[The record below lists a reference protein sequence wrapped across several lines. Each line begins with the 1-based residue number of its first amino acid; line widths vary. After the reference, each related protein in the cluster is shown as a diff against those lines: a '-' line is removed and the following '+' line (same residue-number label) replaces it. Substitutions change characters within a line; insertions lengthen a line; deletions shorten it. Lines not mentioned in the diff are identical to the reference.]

1 MAGVQ
6 STRYVDRPPSG
17 RGANL
22 TIEFHVLPRS
32 TLDTARAADVLNS
45 ITRADHG
52 FSGID
57 SRFRECLAEPGNPVF
72 EAVVWMLG
80 YRLVTASD
88 QSARARNGGASAPVV
103 ERQEG
108 VPPPYMEDLRNRD
121 DIRSI
126 WRELTG
132 LVRSPAIRARLND
145 LLWCTE
151 RGRDRHRDARS
162 AIEGYLSAARRM
174 ARGELGGEQ
183 GQDSVRGLSR
193 ALELSREIKALE
205 LVGRVRDRAM
215 KLLVNELQAEDSP
228 SRPGVWMRLLDLL
241 TNLNKDERPADL
253 GGHLIQ
259 AHELAAVRPD
269 VRLSLFQ
276 MEERVA
282 RGQRAEIDRI
292 QQAAAEMLIS
302 HAMQQEN
309 GFLRAHWLRQALE
322 ITRGRRWAPSTEPR
336 ILAELQLIDPDSYDW
351 QEHISEIRVSAEIA
365 RNSSRQLWG
374 RMGSRGHLNASPLSA
389 DHRSATGGRR
399 SA

>member
-80 YRLVTASD
+80 YQLVTASD
-88 QSARARNGGASAPVV
+88 QSARARYGGAFAPTIELQV
-103 ERQEG
+103 G
-108 VPPPYMEDLRNRD
+108 VFPPYLEDLRNRD

-132 LVRSPAIRARLND
+132 LVRSPAIKARLSD
-145 LLWCTE
+145 LLWCTD

-162 AIEGYLSAARRM
+162 AIEGYLSAATRL
-174 ARGELGGEQ
+174 ARGEPGEEQ
-183 GQDSVRGLSR
+183 HLDSVCGLSR
-193 ALELSREIKALE
+193 ALELSRKIKSPE

-215 KLLVNELQAEDSP
+215 KLLVNELQAEDAA

-241 TNLNKDERPADL
+241 TNLNKDEGPADL
-253 GGHLIQ
+253 GEHLIQ
-259 AHELAAVRPD
+259 THELAAARPD

-276 MEERVA
+276 MEERLA
-282 RGQRAEIDRI
+282 RGQSAEIDRI

-302 HAMQQEN
+302 HALQQES
-309 GFLRAHWLRQALE
+309 GFSKTHWLRQALE
-322 ITRGRRWAPSTEPR
+322 ITRGRRWAPNTEPR
-336 ILAELQLIDPDSYDW
+336 ILVEFQRIDPDSYDW
-351 QEHISEIRVSAEIA
+351 QEHTSETNVPAEIA
-365 RNSSRQLWG
+365 EEFIEAVVGGGWG
-374 RMGSRGHLNASPLSA
+374 REG
-389 DHRSATGGRR
+389 T
-399 SA
+399 